1 MDSWQSVEIEKVKM
15 QVERKLRIS
24 GEEIMRTEHN
34 AAVDMKA
41 KSSRKTCGYGQKPMF
56 KCAKGFLA
64 SAFISLMTISAA
76 NAFPVSGTVY
86 LDYDNTAT
94 KTEMPLIGL
103 KVELYDDKGNLVSNA
118 DTDSKGKYVLEA
130 PALTSYKIVAKTD
143 KDEVVED
150 SVTLIADTGE
160 SKNLFLK
167 GKGGDIHLSIKDDKG
182 MGAKNIP
189 VKFINSAVA
198 GELEMA
204 SKDSG
209 VIEIKNTLKEISY
222 IAVINVNSF
231 IEDASNAK
239 KYALWDATLPDNTH
253 DYVESMTFNMDG
265 ANKAGTFNIKER
277 NEWGIDGIVAIDQDN
292 DGIYSA
298 DIDTGA
304 IGMNVELYY
313 PGTTTKVL
321 GTKTITTKENGK
333 YHFENLAVESYDIK
347 VTNVALPYTPV
358 GKIEAKV
365 TISNSTALTSGPDFL
380 LQIDPRDT
388 KLPSISGYVFVLS
401 EQHMPMG
408 PDSGTSFNTSPAP
421 NSIYFETPVEL
432 YQHDGMTW
440 KKIATQ
446 KSNKKDGLY
455 QFRGLASGKDYKVVL
470 NESGIDLNK
479 YVFVN
484 DTDGKSSSTSPQ
496 SRSRHKGKVTLS
508 NGTQD
513 NIGPREITIPSLG
526 QGIKSNQNFWYSPV
540 RSGLGMLKIVSNI
553 ATADNR
559 SIWGGNLNGINTTTA
574 TTYMK
579 LSFYE
584 EDGVTPA
591 LDSQGKQLVGIHYSP
606 GYYGLIGYLKLPVD
620 HAGIYVYKIDEI
632 NDGLIIDRSTTN
644 YILTILPNNSVDSN
658 MVFKPEKPNTISG
671 YIYLN
676 NSHSGT
682 TGNYDPNVDI
692 PISAARVSLYRKLP
706 NGNYNL
712 MTEFGTNSDGF
723 YNLTNLPDGEYQVYA
738 KPLFGS
744 QSNVGSNDVELE
756 NNDQGTGVQNNLSII
771 ELNISGGKVYNTNT
785 NFWYKLKEQDYII
798 RGSVHLD
805 TNDEDGKN
813 NLNVSHDLRLFDATV
828 LLCRDG
834 NEGDCIVGGKNYI
847 AHQITDKS
855 GEFKFTGSDGIHAG
869 VNYMI
874 KAFRSG
880 TTPVTNSSEGLAP
893 TYTVKFDKLGPPII
907 KRFLMQGVADI
918 NAYPVNDLDGDGKL
932 KGLSTLE
939 NGSGKFVFY
948 YWDGSTYQE
957 WKKELGNYF
966 NSALIR
972 NLPQGKYR
980 IIHNTSK
987 NYIDIADMDPETPE
1001 GTLDFEVLPDGTLA
1015 NGMSNEQYFM
1025 QASIAAPSVS
1035 EGVSGKIYLD
1045 ITGSGKI
1052 GEAVILTEDELTNYN
1067 KGVLSVE
1074 GIFTPRIYPGYFT
1087 GSVDSVLS
1095 KPDFIDNEVQK
1106 NGGFAYTKAN
1116 STRGSVYLTNML
1128 LQLKGLDT
1136 NQFELVA
1143 NSSRPK
1149 ESYLPDNIKNSL
1161 EYMQVIL
1168 DSSGAPNQYWLLKL
1182 KNNTQISGQLY
1193 YDIDDNGIFE
1203 ADKNDVPI
1211 SGVRVELYRKGT
1223 LYSYT
1228 TTDEQ
1233 GKYIFKNLFDDTYTV
1248 KVTDTGL
1255 DKSRYEL
1262 KSSSDSANDIKI
1274 SPTTPSVSGSD
1285 LDFIYK
1291 KNGDAAITGKVVVD
1305 INNNGRLDINFDKTG
1320 DMAVSGVRVNLYK
1333 NAIDT
1338 NTEPY
1343 RHVETNDKGYYSF
1356 SGIDLNTT
1364 YIVEVVLP
1372 EGYGVISNAN
1382 DNSNTSLAPIMFAD
1396 VGRTEQNQYFLLA
1409 GNTNPNPSA
1418 GINSSEAKDSGISG
1432 KAVVDDINSEKPI
1445 ADILIGLI
1453 DANGNMVARQKTN
1466 SEGEYHFYNLMN
1478 GKYSIN
1484 VVTSPDG
1491 YSLIRNSKG
1500 TAQPLDTLSNIQLA
1514 NKGEHKNN
1522 FYYKEASV
1530 NGISGNIYVDFN
1542 DSNNLKDLNNLNSY
1556 AHLLD
1561 SKIKA
1566 TIELRKGLDG
1576 KGELLLSK
1584 ETVDGAYQFANLMFG
1599 DTADYSVVLKM
1610 DTLPDYDFKLSK
1622 AGTNAKDI
1630 IIPVAKLPQEGSS
1643 DNHYLVVGK
1652 QQIGGHVWIDI
1663 NGDKVEDS
1671 DEGINDINVTL
1682 KYKPADAKEYITL
1695 SQTQTSNTGEYLFN
1709 KLPKN
1714 GNYQVV
1720 VSTPTGTALIPD
1732 KEITGNSDVYTYSSL
1747 QDNELKNSTAY
1758 KYIGEIN
1765 GHISIDVD
1773 NSQNKN
1779 AVDANLA
1786 GVKLILTNKNDN
1798 TIVKKVTTDNDGNF
1812 SVDNLPLGD
1821 WVITADSSQ
1830 DVNDWSG
1837 YQLSYTNNGGIN
1849 TTTVAKD
1856 LSLTVTLSDK
1866 QPNVNGI
1873 EIGYSGSS
1881 VIKGYVV
1888 LDTDNNGKYSTD
1900 DMGLGELTPKL
1911 TLTSATQ
1918 ASGFTDREITIDK
1931 TSGYFEVTG
1940 LSKHD
1945 YELVLDDSDI
1955 TNKGYKL
1962 VFSPNKTTPDMASNT
1977 VVFKVNGP
1985 KDDSFSKDTVAEEQA
2000 FGYSINRTIS
2010 GIVYLDVVGIG
2021 ADKGHQDFN
2030 PVLAGA
2036 EVKAEAIVD
2045 GKKLTRVEK
2054 TNKDGQF
2061 TLPNIINGEWFVSV
2075 SHPTRVDL
2083 IYSYFVEKAV
2093 SPNKESADGISYN
2106 VEASTA
2112 TTIELDLGMKGQSSI
2127 SGKIVYDN
2135 DTSGDLSAGD
2145 TGVEGLTVVL
2155 GNADDK
2161 TQSYLSVSTNSQG
2174 EFHIANLSQHD
2185 YTLKVTDPLRKLNG
2199 YQLSF
2204 SPNGKSEI
2212 ETLKVSSDK
2221 TDLTEQNFGYQGN
2234 LGISGHVYQDILG
2247 NGIHDATNYPL
2258 LSDVEITAVSVANSD
2273 IKYTAKTDS
2282 IGKYSFDTLVQGK
2295 WKISVTKYPSGWQ
2308 YSYVDFVSQNP
2319 ITSNGAGEVIVE
2331 VTPEALVRRGAGY
2344 SIDFGAK
2351 GSAQISGRVVI
2362 DMDTTDGNSVMDID
2376 QPLANIPVRLKM
2388 TGATGSGQVEVKTD
2402 AKGQYHFDG
2411 LTAYDKYEVEVDDN
2425 VNELQG
2431 YEISFS
2437 HDSPAN
2443 KRTVV
2448 DVTSV
2453 TAQVTDVDY
2462 GYKGQGS
2469 LAGTIYRDYAG
2480 KGVHADYFG
2489 TLADVKVSVKNVN
2502 NNAIVLTAVSDENGH
2517 YQIEHMAAGKWQVSI
2532 APPAGYDFSYV
2543 GETQGNTGASVANGV
2558 EIELNATA
2566 NTKSKV
2572 NFGVKGQASISGQV
2586 VIDVDPDDGQVIA
2599 PQDIGIDNIYDNYAV
2614 ELYVGEHLVN
2624 TTEVKTSGSD
2634 VTGLGQYQFENLS
2647 HGIDY
2652 QVKVKSP
2659 SNSYISSFMLVDTTI
2674 TPSTN
2679 QTDNEMSETYQF
2691 AQPTDKVE
2699 GVSFA
2704 WKGSASLSG
2713 KIYLDKDDDGIY
2725 TSETDSSINEVVTVT
2740 LTNEANPGIQVTRT
2754 IKAGEVSYEVAN
2766 IIPGKWN
2773 IVVSGIPTTLM
2784 ASFDP
2789 DDAHH
2794 DANGSLKTPQTVD
2807 MAIVDVV
2814 GNLTDQNFG
2823 YINGGIIEGK
2833 LVQDSA
2839 GIGLTGLANHPGL
2852 SGVNVYLLDSNKKH
2866 VMDKTGKPMLSTT
2879 DNKGKFS
2886 FRNLA
2891 VGSHDG
2897 NSITHNIRVLYG
2909 EYNDGVVSSNSNSP
2923 LYEKVPFFEKY
2934 TDIKGNT
2941 IEHDQID
2948 ISAPPS
2954 SVTYNGMGG
2963 AHTIPV
2969 ALKDMS
2975 ITFASAEVNDMALGY
2990 RAADADITIIKTA
3003 LKDNVVVGDIV
3014 PYTLKVINNKA
3025 QTANIKIKDILP
3037 AGFKFVKGSSR
3048 INGKK
3053 VMDPKGGRTVTYE
3066 KVSLSG
3072 NGEMVIS
3079 YMLVVGSGVTQGEYT
3094 NTAMALNTLTGKV
3107 VSNIAQATVTVTS
3120 DPLFDDALI
3129 FGKVFIDRNGNGVQD
3144 EGEEGLGGVKLITVR
3159 GEIITTDAHG
3169 RYHLVGVSGGRWE
3182 RGGNF
3187 VIKLDPRS
3195 LPKEYRVSGR
3205 NPKVVRVS
3213 PGLPSK
3219 VDFGVI
3225 EVQP

>member
-1 MDSWQSVEIEKVKM
+1 MDSWQSIEIGKIIPQVK
-15 QVERKLRIS
+15 KNLRIS

-34 AAVDMKA
+34 AAVEMKA
-41 KSSRKTCGYGQKPMF
+41 KSSRKTGGYGQKSMF
-56 KCAKGFLA
+56 KCAKGLLA
-64 SAFISLMTISAA
+64 STFISLMTISAA

-103 KVELYDDKGNLVSNA
+103 KVELYDDKGKLVSNSE
-118 DTDSKGKYVLEA
+118 TDGKGKYTLEA
-130 PALTSYKIVAKTD
+130 PALTTYKIVAKTD

-150 SVTLIADTGE
+150 SVSLIADTGE

-167 GKGGDIHLSIKDDKG
+167 GAGGDIQLSIKDDKG
-182 MGAKNIP
+182 IGAKNIP

-204 SKDSG
+204 SKDNG
-209 VIEIKNTLKEISY
+209 IIEIKNTLKEISY
-222 IAVINVNSF
+222 TAVIDVNSF
-231 IEDASNAK
+231 IEDISNAK

-253 DYVESMTFNMDG
+253 GYVDSMTFNMDG
-265 ANKAGTFNIKER
+265 AKKIGAFNIKER

-347 VTNVALPYTPV
+347 VTNVAAPYIPV
-358 GKIEAKV
+358 GKMEAKV

-380 LQIDPRDT
+380 LQIDPNDT

-408 PDSGTSFNTSPAP
+408 PDSGASFNTLPAA

-446 KSNKKDGLY
+446 KSNKKNGLY

-470 NESGIDLNK
+470 KESGIDLNK
-479 YVFVN
+479 YAFVN
-484 DTDGKSSSTSPQ
+484 DTDGKSSSTSPE
-496 SRSRHKGKVTLS
+496 SKSRHKGRVTLS
-508 NGTQD
+508 NGKQD

-526 QGIKSNQNFWYSPV
+526 QGIKSNQNFWYSQV
-540 RSGLGMLKIVSNI
+540 RSDLGMLKIVSNM
-553 ATADNR
+553 ATANNR
-559 SIWGGNLNGINTTTA
+559 TSWGGGLNGISTTTA
-574 TTYMK
+574 STYMK
-579 LSFYE
+579 VSFYE

-591 LDSQGKQLVGIHYSP
+591 IDSKGKQLVGTHYTP
-606 GYYGLIGYLKLPVD
+606 GYYGKIGYMTVPVD
-620 HAGIYVYKIDEI
+620 RAGIYVYKIDET
-632 NDGLIIDRSTTN
+632 NDGLIIDRSTSD
-644 YILTILPNNSVDSN
+644 YVLTILPGKSQDSN
-658 MVFKPEKPNTISG
+658 IIFKPEKPNTISG

-676 NSHSGT
+676 NSHPGT

-692 PISAARVSLYRKLP
+692 PISAARVLLYRKLP

-723 YNLTNLPDGEYQVYA
+723 YNLTNLTDGEYKVYA
-738 KPLFGS
+738 KPEFGGP
-744 QSNVGSNDVELE
+744 SNVGSNDVELE
-756 NNDQGTGVQNNLSII
+756 NNDQGTGVQNNLSVI

-785 NFWYKLKEQDYII
+785 NFWYKLKQQDYVI

-813 NLNVSHDLRLFDATV
+813 KLHLTRDLLLFDATV

-834 NEGDCIVGGKNYI
+834 NEDDCIVGGKNYI

-855 GEFKFTGSDGIHAG
+855 GEFKFIGSRDGIHAG

-874 KAFRSG
+874 KALRSG
-880 TTPVTNSSEGLAP
+880 TTAVTNSSEGLES
-893 TYTVKFDKLGPPII
+893 TYIVKFDKLGPPII
-907 KRFLMQGVADI
+907 KNFLMQGVADI
-918 NAYPVNDLDGDGKL
+918 NAYPVNDLDGDRKL
-932 KGLSTLE
+932 KGLSTSE
-939 NGSGKFVFY
+939 NGSGKFEFY

-957 WKKELGNYF
+957 WKKGLGNFF
-966 NSALIR
+966 NSVLIR

-980 IIHNTSK
+980 ITHNK
-987 NYIDIADMDPETPE
+987 GGNYIDIADMDPVTPE
-1001 GTLDFEVLPDGTLA
+1001 GTLDFEVLADGTFA
-1015 NGMSNEQYFM
+1015 NGLTKEQYFM
-1025 QASIAAPSVS
+1025 QASLAASGVS

-1087 GSVDSVLS
+1087 GSVDSILS
-1095 KPDFIDNEVQK
+1095 NPDFIDNEVQK

-1116 STRGSVYLTNML
+1116 STRGNLYLTNML

-1143 NSSRPK
+1143 NSSQPK

-1161 EYMQVIL
+1161 EYMQVMANN
-1168 DSSGAPNQYWLLKL
+1168 SGVPNQYWLLKL

-1211 SGVRVELYRKGT
+1211 SGVKVELYRKGI

-1228 TTDEQ
+1228 KTDEQ
-1233 GKYIFKNLFDDTYTV
+1233 GKYTFKNLFDDTYTV

-1291 KNGDAAITGKVVVD
+1291 KNGDAAITGNIMVD
-1305 INNNGRLDINFDKTG
+1305 INNNGRVDINFDKTG
-1320 DMAVSGVRVNLYK
+1320 DIALPGVSVKLYK
-1333 NAIDT
+1333 NAVTDT
-1338 NTEPY
+1338 KPY
-1343 RHVETNDKGYYSF
+1343 RQVETNDKGYYSF

-1372 EGYGVISNAN
+1372 EGYGVISNA
-1382 DNSNTSLAPIMFAD
+1382 DNNTNTSLAPIMFAD
-1396 VGRTEQNQYFLLA
+1396 VARTEQNRYFLLA
-1409 GNTNPNPSA
+1409 GNSNTNPSA

-1432 KAVVDDINSEKPI
+1432 KAVVDDTDSEKPI

-1466 SEGEYHFYNLMN
+1466 SEGEYHFYNLVN

-1484 VVTSPDG
+1484 VVTSPEG

-1500 TAQPLDTLSNIQLA
+1500 TTQPLDTLSDIQLA

-1542 DSNNLKDLNNLNSY
+1542 DSNNLKDLNNLNTY

-1561 SKIKA
+1561 RKIKA
-1566 TIELRKGLDG
+1566 TVELHKGLDG

-1584 ETVDGAYQFANLMFG
+1584 ETVNGTYQFSNLLFG

-1610 DTLPDYDFKLSK
+1610 DTLPDYNFKLSK
-1622 AGTNAKDI
+1622 AGTNSKDI
-1630 IIPVAKLPQEGSS
+1630 VIPIEKLPRAGSS

-1663 NGDKVEDS
+1663 NGDKVQDS
-1671 DEGINDINVTL
+1671 DEGISGINVTL
-1682 KYKPADAKEYITL
+1682 KYKPADETEYVTL

-1720 VSTPTGTALIPD
+1720 VSSPTGTALIPD
-1732 KEITGNSDVYTYSSL
+1732 SEITGNSDVYTYSSL

-1758 KYIGEIN
+1758 KYIGEVS

-1773 NSQNKN
+1773 NSQNKT

-1786 GVKLILTNKNDN
+1786 GVKLILTNKHDN
-1798 TIVKKVTTDNDGNF
+1798 TIVKKVTVDNDGNF
-1812 SVDNLPLGD
+1812 TADNLPLGD
-1821 WVITADSSQ
+1821 WVITTDSSQ
-1830 DVNDWSG
+1830 SVNDWSG
-1837 YQLSYTNNGGIN
+1837 YQLSYTENGGIN
-1849 TTTVAKD
+1849 TAATAKD

-1866 QPNVNGI
+1866 QPNVNRI

-1888 LDTDNNGKYSTD
+1888 LDIDNDGKYSAD
-1900 DMGLGELTPKL
+1900 DIGLGEITPKL
-1911 TLTSATQ
+1911 KLTSATQ
-1918 ASGFTDREITIDK
+1918 TSEFVDREITVDK
-1931 TSGYFEVTG
+1931 ASGYFEVTG
-1940 LSKHD
+1940 LSQHD
-1945 YELVLDDSDI
+1945 YELVLDDNDI

-1977 VVFKVNGP
+1977 AVFKVSGP
-1985 KDDSFSKDTVAEEQA
+1985 KDDSFSKDTIAENQA
-2000 FGYSINRTIS
+2000 FGYTINRAIS
-2010 GIVYLDVVGIG
+2010 GTVYLDVAGIG

-2030 PVLAGA
+2030 PVLVGA
-2036 EVKAEAIVD
+2036 EVKAEATIN

-2054 TNKDGQF
+2054 VDNDGKF
-2061 TLPNIINGEWFVSV
+2061 TLPNIINGEWIVSV

-2083 IYSYFVEKAV
+2083 IYSYFVKKAV
-2093 SPNKESADGISYN
+2093 TPNKESANGISYN
-2106 VEASTA
+2106 VDASTA
-2112 TTIELDLGMKGQSSI
+2112 TTIELDLGMRGQSNI

-2135 DTSGDLSAGD
+2135 DTSGDLSAAD

-2174 EFHIANLSQHD
+2174 EFHIANLAQHD
-2185 YTLKVTDPLRKLNG
+2185 YTIKVTDPLRKLNG
-2199 YQLSF
+2199 YELSF

-2212 ETLKVSSDK
+2212 ETLKVSSDN
-2221 TDLTEQNFGYQGN
+2221 TDLTGQNFGYQGN

-2258 LSDVEITAVSVANSD
+2258 LPEVEITAVSVSNSD
-2273 IKYTAKTDS
+2273 IHYTVKTDS
-2282 IGKYSFDTLVQGK
+2282 TGKYSFDTLVQGK
-2295 WKISVTKYPSGWQ
+2295 WKVSVTKYPSGWQ

-2319 ITSNGAGEVIVE
+2319 ITNNGAGEVTVE
-2331 VTPEALVRRGAGY
+2331 VTPEVLVRGTGY

-2376 QPLANIPVRLKM
+2376 QPLVNIPVRLKM
-2388 TGATGSGQVEVKTD
+2388 TGAAGSGQIEVKTD
-2402 AKGQYHFDG
+2402 AKGQYRFEG

-2437 HDSPAN
+2437 PNDPAN
-2443 KRTVV
+2443 KRTAV
-2448 DVTSV
+2448 DVATV
-2453 TAQVTDVDY
+2453 TAQVTNVDY

-2469 LAGTIYRDYAG
+2469 LVGTIYRDYAG

-2489 TLADVKVSVKNVN
+2489 TLADVKVSVKNVS
-2502 NNAIVLTAVSDENGH
+2502 NNAIVLTAVSDANGH

-2532 APPAGYDFSYV
+2532 EPPTGYDFSYV
-2543 GETQGNTGASVANGV
+2543 GETQGSTSTSVASGV
-2558 EIELNATA
+2558 EIELSATA
-2566 NTKSKV
+2566 KAKV
-2572 NFGVKGQASISGQV
+2572 DFGVKGQASISGQV
-2586 VIDVDPDDGQVIA
+2586 VIDVDPDDGQTIVA
-2599 PQDIGIDNIYDNYAV
+2599 QDIGIDTIYDNYAV
-2614 ELYVGEHLVN
+2614 ELYVDEHLVN
-2624 TTEVKTSGSD
+2624 SAEVKTSGSD
-2634 VTGLGQYQFENLS
+2634 VAGLGQYRFENLS

-2659 SNSYISSFMLVDTTI
+2659 GNSYISSFMLTDTTI

-2691 AQPTDKVE
+2691 AQATDKVE
-2699 GVSFA
+2699 GASFA
-2704 WKGSASLSG
+2704 WKGNAGISG

-2725 TSETDSSINEVVTVT
+2725 TAETDSSINEVVTVT
-2740 LTNEANPGIQVTRT
+2740 LTNEANPEIQVIRT
-2754 IKAGEVSYEVAN
+2754 IEAGEISYEVEN

-2773 IVVSGIPTTLM
+2773 IVVSGVPTTLT

-2794 DANGSLKTPQTVD
+2794 NADGSLKTPQTVD
-2807 MAIVDVV
+2807 MATVEVV

-2823 YINGGIIEGK
+2823 YINGGVIEGK
-2833 LVQDSA
+2833 LVEDSA
-2839 GIGLTGLANHPGL
+2839 GTGLIGLANYPGL
-2852 SGVNVYLLDSNKKH
+2852 SGVNVYLLDSNEKH
-2866 VMDKTGKPMLSTT
+2866 VMDKAGKPMLSTT
-2879 DNKGKFS
+2879 DNEGKFS

-2891 VGSHDG
+2891 IGSHDG

-2909 EYNDGVVSSNSNSP
+2909 EYNDGVVSSDSNSP

-2934 TDIKGNT
+2934 TDI
-2941 IEHDQID
+2941 
-2948 ISAPPS
+2948 
-2954 SVTYNGMGG
+2954 GG
-2963 AHTIPV
+2963 
-2969 ALKDMS
+2969 
-2975 ITFASAEVNDMALGY
+2975 
-2990 RAADADITIIKTA
+2990 
-3003 LKDNVVVGDIV
+3003 
-3014 PYTLKVINNKA
+3014 
-3025 QTANIKIKDILP
+3025 
-3037 AGFKFVKGSSR
+3037 
-3048 INGKK
+3048 
-3053 VMDPKGGRTVTYE
+3053 
-3066 KVSLSG
+3066 
-3072 NGEMVIS
+3072 
-3079 YMLVVGSGVTQGEYT
+3079 
-3094 NTAMALNTLTGKV
+3094 
-3107 VSNIAQATVTVTS
+3107 
-3120 DPLFDDALI
+3120 
-3129 FGKVFIDRNGNGVQD
+3129 
-3144 EGEEGLGGVKLITVR
+3144 
-3159 GEIITTDAHG
+3159 
-3169 RYHLVGVSGGRWE
+3169 
-3182 RGGNF
+3182 
-3187 VIKLDPRS
+3187 
-3195 LPKEYRVSGR
+3195 
-3205 NPKVVRVS
+3205 
-3213 PGLPSK
+3213 
-3219 VDFGVI
+3219 
-3225 EVQP
+3225 